1 MFDCRTNALGRQL
14 SPALAKLCLSVLL
27 ALLLLATLFPAM
39 PFAYGDDA
47 FDAAVGDATQF
58 DEAVLD
64 EAEQDAGAS
73 SGVEGDPAGADF
85 DGEVAEDGAA
95 EEPFVASAAPDN
107 QDEPTLETESMG
119 ERAAAATVAI
129 SGSVGTLTDKAH
141 LTIDK
146 GTSASGCLVY
156 QEKGAYDLVV
166 NGTFKGTIHVTRGA
180 KLTING
186 SGTIN
191 GNNHPTVIHVEGGNS
206 VLNIC
211 PDEALGS
218 GVTITGGNGGTHLN
232 DTANFPT
239 YACGGGILV
248 QRIYAGSED
257 KNKGTGATLN
267 FYRGT
272 VSGNRAGAGGGI
284 YIDRTCLF
292 TMHNGTV
299 TGNTATAGEGG
310 GLYIAGGSK
319 FVRYEGSKQIW
330 EGHGLLEI
338 KKATITDNHTK
349 TTYDWGGGGIFVESK
364 GVLKLGSS
372 LITQNTAEGLGGGIA
387 GCPHASIGIG
397 KITEGFSLY
406 GNTAKRKQWPTN
418 NYLNELKVTYN
429 GKTYIAGDKWA
440 KADRGFTAQKAM
452 DYYCTNVSY
461 VTGYDGAADS
471 SIAWTGRSAGPDNA
485 GKDVTIYKGDSLALP
500 GESLGL
506 TSTKPKTDAV
516 VGRSVVIAGNT
527 STTHGGGVGCNGT
540 LMIGALP
547 SGDVYSPL
555 SFEVKKDFKNS
566 LGGAIALEGGEFTF
580 ELVDEKG
587 KVVAEGA
594 NDKNGSVLFS
604 VDFKANLKKIE
615 AGKTGSFSY
624 TIREK
629 PSNSLGLG
637 DITYADEVK
646 VKLTVEHRQQSVSY
660 PNASINVTYHEAV
673 LKKAEANGSIYA
685 NGALKFVNTLEL
697 STAIDLPLKKVSEG
711 IGAGAFSFVLQEVEN
726 PGEPGAATPAKLKA
740 KGEAQHVEISTSA
753 ATSEK
758 PTQSAEGSFHR
769 AYREPGTYWY
779 LLSEVEGGSR
789 DISFDKVAYLLRV
802 DVSVAKDDKSLSAHI
817 GGRWKAEDASS
828 QFEVDSSAGPAT
840 FENVAVAYAGFTLEF
855 DKALKSTLGQDLP
868 LEGRTYAFE
877 LHDGSLAPEPTLIA
891 EATSDADGKVTLEVA
906 STSYAQQI
914 YEAGEESH
922 PYSFTLREV
931 RGDDSFT
938 TYLDDIEVAVTL
950 GTSAER
956 VTKDGRT
963 VLLVTPQVQK
973 VTMGDKD
980 VTGAFAVDNFYAPN
994 GTWAPAVMKRFLGSG
1009 EPGLFSFTL
1018 VELEGE
1024 PVQGEKL
1031 SEANL
1036 KTDKIWVGAAADYEK
1051 GEAPIAFESPVDYRV
1066 DGDEAS
1072 GKRNDLGSHWY
1083 RLVENDGDAPGN
1095 DPRVFVFC
1103 VEVTQNGDD
1112 KTKLDA
1118 NVAATYY
1125 ADSLDSSELFPLDN
1139 GVVPAFHNFT
1149 SELGAVSFASYTAY
1163 AASGEPVDQKCLVD
1177 PKIYKAL
1184 EGRTLRPNEFQFQL
1198 VRADESYEPTS
1209 DVISE
1214 TGNDEF
1220 GMVDFDAANP
1230 VNPDAE
1236 DPCCLLFTQ
1245 PGTYR
1250 YRVIESPK
1258 MNADPSVT
1266 YGTEKITF
1274 TVVVELRDGVLKAT
1288 DMYYGYLDGDENI
1301 RYKEQYQGWESE
1313 AADWVPSSVDF
1324 GKLDASWHPT
1334 MTNRAKP
1341 MDLVVRKTSVLDRNE
1356 GLEGATY
1363 GLYLVNEAEQAD
1375 VYLGSATSDA
1385 EGWLYFADV
1394 ALKTGNLYYFM
1405 EEAAP
1410 AGHTVSEFRSKY
1422 FYLVPD
1428 AKAGNGY
1435 VMKYADSKR
1444 ALEGSDDLIAP
1455 TDGEGGDG
1463 NAPDGA
1469 NAPDESYGGNAAS
1482 AEDVATEPTEGKDGA
1497 LLYVYEADGGVYDE
1511 ATYVEFN
1518 KLDARNHEWVEGAK
1532 LSIVEKESGAVVN
1545 AWTSGQA
1552 PEVLQKTLNVGVV
1565 YVLREDEAPEG
1576 YQKARDVEFRIDQ
1589 YGSVEILSGT
1599 ENGNAELSDATI
1611 TLYDTRIPLEE
1622 VVTEN
1627 REKVRKVPATGSSR
1641 DLAKTGDALPLLAI
1655 GLAALAALAILVLAA
1670 RRNRKRPKHGSLK

>member
-1 MFDCRTNALGRQL
+1 MFDRKTSALGRRM
-14 SPALAKLCLSVLL
+14 SSAPAKLFLSVLL
-27 ALLLLATLFPAM
+27 ALLLLVSLFPAM
-39 PFAYGDDA
+39 PFAYGDNA
-47 FDAAVGDATQF
+47 FDAAAGDATQF
-58 DEAVLD
+58 DEDVLD
-64 EAEQDAGAS
+64 EAEQDDGA
-73 SGVEGDPAGADF
+73 PNGAEERSAEADL
-85 DGEVAEDGAA
+85 DGESAEGEAAED
-95 EEPFVASAAPDN
+95 PSAAAIAFND

-129 SGSVGTLTDKAH
+129 SGSVGTLTNEAH
-141 LTIDK
+141 LTINK
-146 GTSASGCLVY
+146 GASASGHLVY
-156 QEKGAYDLVV
+156 QQKGTYDLVV
-166 NGTFKGTIHVTRGA
+166 NGTFKGTIYVTRGA
-180 KLTING
+180 ELTING
-186 SGTIN
+186 GGTIN
-191 GNNHPTVIHVEGGNS
+191 GNSNPTVIHVEGGNS
-206 VLNIC
+206 VLNVC

-248 QRIYAGSED
+248 QRIYADSED
-257 KNKGTGATLN
+257 KNRGTGATLN

-272 VSGNRAGAGGGI
+272 VSGNKAGAGGGI

-292 TMHNGTV
+292 TMYDGTV

-319 FVRYEGSKQIW
+319 FVRYEGDRQIW

-349 TTYDWGGGGIFVESK
+349 TTYDWGGGGLFVESK

-418 NYLNELKVTYN
+418 KYLNELTVTYN

-461 VTGYDGAADS
+461 VTGYDGAANS
-471 SIAWTGRSAGPDNA
+471 SVAWIGRSAGPDNA

-506 TSTKPKTDAV
+506 TSTKPKTDGV
-516 VGRSVVIAGNT
+516 IGRSVVITGNT
-527 STTHGGGVGCNGT
+527 STTHGGGIGCNGT

-587 KVVAEGA
+587 KVVAEGT
-594 NDKNGSVLFS
+594 NDKDGSVLFS
-604 VDFKANLKKIE
+604 IDFKDNLKKIE

-629 PSNSLGLG
+629 RSNSLGL
-637 DITYADEVK
+637 DNITYADEVK
-646 VKLTVEHRQQSVSY
+646 VKLTVEHKQQSVSY
-660 PNASINVTYHEAV
+660 PNASISVTYHEAV
-673 LKKAEANGSIYA
+673 LKTAQANGSMYE
-685 NGALKFVNTLEL
+685 NGALRFVNTLQL
-697 STAIDLPLKKVSEG
+697 NTALGLPLKKVSEG
-711 IGAGAFSFVLQEVEN
+711 IGAGTFSFALQEVEG
-726 PGEPGAATPAKLKA
+726 PDEPSAATPAKLKA
-740 KGEAQHVEISTSA
+740 KGEAQRVEVSTNA
-753 ATSEK
+753 ATGENPS
-758 PTQSAEGSFHR
+758 QSAEDSFR
-769 AYREPGTYWY
+769 REYREPGTYWY
-779 LLSEVEGGSR
+779 LLSEVEGANR
-789 DISFDKVAYLLRV
+789 DISFDKAAYLLRV
-802 DVSVAKDDKSLSAHI
+802 DVSVAEGGKSLSAHI

-828 QFEVDSSAGPAT
+828 PFAVDSSAGPAT
-840 FENVAVAYAGFTLEF
+840 FKNVAVAYEGFTLAL
-855 DKALKSTLGQDLP
+855 DKALKSTLGQYLP
-868 LEGRTYAFE
+868 LGDRTYAFE
-877 LHDGSLAPEPTLIA
+877 LHDGLLAPGPTLVA
-891 EATSDADGKVTLEVA
+891 EAISNADGKVTLEVA
-906 STSYAQQI
+906 STSYAQQM
-914 YEAGEESH
+914 YEAGEDSRTYH
-922 PYSFTLREV
+922 FTLREV
-931 RGDDSFT
+931 RGDDPFT
-938 TYLDDIEVAVTL
+938 TYREDIEVAVTL

-963 VLLVTPQVQK
+963 VLMVTPRVQK
-973 VTMGDKD
+973 VAIGGKD
-980 VTGAFAVDNFYAPN
+980 VTDAFVVDNYYAPN
-994 GTWAPAVMKRFLGSG
+994 GTWAPEVMKRFLGSG
-1009 EPGLFSFTL
+1009 DPGSFSFTL

-1024 PVQGEKL
+1024 PAQGEKL
-1031 SEANL
+1031 SEAGL
-1036 KTDKIWVGAAADYEK
+1036 KADKIWTGATGDFEN
-1051 GEAPIAFESPVDYRV
+1051 GEASIAFENPVDYRV

-1103 VEVTQNGDD
+1103 VEVAQSKDD

-1125 ADSLDSSELFPLDN
+1125 ADSLDSSELFPL
-1139 GVVPAFHNFT
+1139 GEGALPAFHNFT

-1198 VRADESYEPTS
+1198 VRADENYEPTS

-1230 VNPDAE
+1230 VNPDAD

-1258 MNADPSVT
+1258 LNADPSVD
-1266 YGTEKITF
+1266 YSTEKITF
-1274 TVVVELRDGVLKAT
+1274 TVVVELRDGVLEAC
-1288 DMYYGYLDGDENI
+1288 DMYYGYLDGDENV
-1301 RYKEQYQGWESE
+1301 RYKEQYQDWESE
-1313 AADWVPSSVDF
+1313 AADWVPSSADF
-1324 GKLDASWHPT
+1324 GKLDTSWHPT
-1334 MTNRAKP
+1334 MTNRVKP
-1341 MDLVVRKTSVLDRNE
+1341 MDLAVRKTSVLDRNE

-1363 GLYLVNEAEQAD
+1363 GLYMVNEAEQAD

-1385 EGWLYFADV
+1385 EGWLYFEDV

-1428 AKAGNGY
+1428 ANAGNGY
-1435 VMKYADSKR
+1435 VMKYADSKN
-1444 ALEGSDDLIAP
+1444 ALDGSDDLVAP
-1455 TDGEGGDG
+1455 TEDDGTDGG
-1463 NAPDGA
+1463 APDEVD
-1469 NAPDESYGGNAAS
+1469 APDESYGGNAAS
-1482 AEDVATEPTEGKDGA
+1482 AEDVATEPIEGKDGA

-1518 KLDARNHEWVEGAK
+1518 KLDTRNHEWVEGAK
-1532 LSIVEKESGAVVN
+1532 LSLIEKESGAVVTS
-1545 AWTSGQA
+1545 WTSGKA

-1576 YQKARDVEFRIDQ
+1576 YQKAHDVGFRIDS

-1599 ENGNAELSDATI
+1599 ENGNAELSDSTI

-1622 VVTEN
+1622 VVTES
-1627 REKVRKVPATGSSR
+1627 REKIRKVPATGSSR

-1655 GLAALAALAILVLAA
+1655 GFVALAALAILVLAG
-1670 RRNRKRPKHGSLK
+1670 RRNRKRPKHDSLK